1 MFPIRGRVNESS
13 DDLKEMK
20 QTLPDN
26 CNIINGLSQSLKN
39 VADYRSHILIK
50 IKEQLR
56 NASIWKKS
64 K

>member
-1 MFPIRGRVNESS
+1 MFPMSRQMNKSS
-13 DDLKEMK
+13 DDRKEMK

-26 CNIINGLSQSLKN
+26 CNIINGLCQSLKN

-56 NASIWKKS
+56 NASMWEKR
-64 K
+64 

>member
-1 MFPIRGRVNESS
+1 MLPMRRRMNESS
-13 DDLKEMK
+13 DDRKEMK

-26 CNIINGLSQSLKN
+26 CNIINGLCQSLKN

-56 NASIWKKS
+56 NASMWEKR
-64 K
+64 